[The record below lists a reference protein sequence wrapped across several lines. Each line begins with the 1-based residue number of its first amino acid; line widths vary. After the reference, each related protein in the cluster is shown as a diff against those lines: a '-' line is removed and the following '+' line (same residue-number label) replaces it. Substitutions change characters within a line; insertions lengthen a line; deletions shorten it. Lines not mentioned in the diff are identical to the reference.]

1 MIGRVFFR
9 CLNHGTMIDFLL
21 NAGTGWS
28 ATTPFYFTLAKQQK
42 YCHSGHQKEMG
53 YLKLMGKKSET
64 DISIYKGTLRQRSK
78 PDVAWIK
85 MVDNREFVS
94 KEETEELLKPPYTI
108 DKYIDYY
115 LGLHEKTKGTYQAVA
130 DFTNYNFELPEEFLI
145 EWRDKMSQHFNVK
158 VTFQFRDP
166 IRRYFSEVGKFIQGK
181 LILPGFD
188 SHKIKHNAYVKSKQ
202 HIKLFRHYISS
213 YPIFPPA
220 YYTQNIEKFKRVFGE
235 ERVMP
240 IIMEQFW
247 NPERK
252 TEQCERLSDFLNY
265 KITEIHENAYYPDR
279 GTNAPH
285 YEGLKDQW
293 GSDFEDMTPQL
304 YEWSKQYLGFV
315 YSDWEKCYETLP
327 EEWNR

>member
-145 EWRDKMSQHFNVK
+145 EWRDKMSQYFNVK

-252 TEQCERLSDFLNY
+252 TEQCERLSDFLNH
-265 KITEIHENAYYPDR
+265 KITYIHENAYYPDK
-279 GTNAPH
+279 GSQAPH

-293 GSDFEDMTPQL
+293 NSDFEDMTPQL
-304 YEWSKQYLGFV
+304 YEWAKQYLGFA

-327 EEWNR
+327 EEWNV

>member
-1 MIGRVFFR
+1 M
-9 CLNHGTMIDFLL
+9 DFLL

-28 ATTPFYFTLAKQQK
+28 ATNPFYYTLKN
-42 YCHSGHQKEMG
+42 YCHVGHQREMG
-53 YLKLMGKKSET
+53 YLKLIHKKSNISNYKQILRERSVE
-64 DISIYKGTLRQRSK
+64 DI
-78 PDVAWIK
+78 
-85 MVDNREFVS
+85 
-94 KEETEELLKPPYTI
+94 EELLKPPYTI

-115 LGLHEKTKGTYQAVA
+115 LKLDKGTCHAVG

-145 EWRDKMSQHFNVK
+145 EWRDKMSQHFNVR

-166 IRRYFSEVGKFIQGK
+166 IRRYFSEVGKFIQHQH
-181 LILPGFD
+181 ILSGFD

-202 HIKLFRHYISS
+202 HIKLFRHYLSS
-213 YPIFPPA
+213 CPIFPPA
-220 YYTQNIEKFKRVFGE
+220 YYTQNIQKFVRVFGQDK
-235 ERVMP
+235 VLP

-252 TEQCERLSDFLNY
+252 KEQCERLSRFLDY
-265 KITEIHENAYYPDR
+265 EITDIHENVYYPDR
-279 GTNAPH
+279 GSKAPH
-285 YEGLKDQW
+285 TEGLKDQY
-293 GSDFEDMTPQL
+293 GSDFEDMTPEL